1 VINLDDK
8 VGAGTHWVAMNM
20 KDVAI
25 VYFDS
30 FGLDCP
36 KEIIMLSY
44 RFNAHYFY
52 NSTINKRK

>member
-1 VINLDDK
+1 MINLDDK

-25 VYFDS
+25 DYFDS

-36 KEIIMLSY
+36 EEIITDLMS
-44 RFNAHYFY
+44 
-52 NSTINKRK
+52 I